1 MKRQAPALPRSASTQ
16 DRQQAAEIDD
26 DDRKDGAELDQHLEH
41 PAGAVEAEEMAE
53 QEDVGSR
60 GNRQELGKAFD
71 NAEDQRHKKTL
82 IHVHP
87 IP

>member
-1 MKRQAPALPRSASTQ
+1 MPRSASTQ
-16 DRQQAAEIDD
+16 DAEQPAEIDHD
-26 DDRKDGAELDQHLEH
+26 DGKDGAELDQHLEH

-53 QEDVGSR
+53 QQEVGGG

-71 NAEDQRHKKTL
+71 DAEDQRHKKTL
-82 IHVHP
+82 IHVHL